1 MGTIFYQIWK
11 LSDKKDRNLMLGFL
25 ALDVFLWNLL
35 VVPIA
40 ATQGVVLPEVTI
52 EHILSIVNFLLE
64 FHLKL

>member
-11 LSDKKDRNLMLGFL
+11 LSDKKDRKLMMGFL

-40 ATQGVVLPEVTI
+40 ATQGVILPQVTM
-52 EHILSIVNFLLE
+52 EHVLSIISFFTGVPA
-64 FHLKL
+64 

>member
-11 LSDKKDRNLMLGFL
+11 LSDKKDRKLMMGFL

-40 ATQGVVLPEVTI
+40 ATQGVSLPQVTM
-52 EHILSIVNFLLE
+52 EHVLSIISFFTGVPA
-64 FHLKL
+64 

>member
-40 ATQGVVLPEVTI
+40 ATQGVVLPQVTI
-52 EHILSIVNFLLE
+52 EHILSIVSF
-64 FHLKL
+64 FTGVPS

>member
-1 MGTIFYQIWK
+1 MGTIFYQMWK

-40 ATQGVVLPEVTI
+40 ATQGVVLPQVTI
-52 EHILSIVNFLLE
+52 EHILSIVSF
-64 FHLKL
+64 FTGVPS

>member
-11 LSDKKDRNLMLGFL
+11 LSDKKDRKLMMGFL

-40 ATQGVVLPEVTI
+40 ATQGVILPQVTI
-52 EHILSIVNFLLE
+52 EHVLSIISFFTGVPA
-64 FHLKL
+64 

>member
-11 LSDKKDRNLMLGFL
+11 LSDKKDRNLLLGFL

-52 EHILSIVNFLLE
+52 EHILSIVNF
-64 FHLKL
+64 FTGVPS

>member
-11 LSDKKDRNLMLGFL
+11 LSDKKDRNLMMGFL

-40 ATQGVVLPEVTI
+40 ATQGVVLPQVTM
-52 EHILSIVNFLLE
+52 EHILSIIGYFTGVST
-64 FHLKL
+64 

>member
-11 LSDKKDRNLMLGFL
+11 LSDKRDRELMVGFL

-40 ATQGVVLPEVTI
+40 ATQGVILPQVTM
-52 EHILSIVNFLLE
+52 EHVLSIINF
-64 FHLKL
+64 FAGVID

>member
-52 EHILSIVNFLLE
+52 EHILSIVNF
-64 FHLKL
+64 FTGVPS

>member
-11 LSDKKDRNLMLGFL
+11 LSDKKDRKLMMGFL

-40 ATQGVVLPEVTI
+40 ATQGVILPQVTM
-52 EHILSIVNFLLE
+52 EHVLSIISFFTGVPT
-64 FHLKL
+64 

>member
-11 LSDKKDRNLMLGFL
+11 LSDKKDKNLMLGFL

-40 ATQGVVLPEVTI
+40 ATQGVVLPQVTI
-52 EHILSIVNFLLE
+52 EHILSIVSF
-64 FHLKL
+64 FTGVPS

>member
-11 LSDKKDRNLMLGFL
+11 LSDKKDRKLMMGFL

-40 ATQGVVLPEVTI
+40 ATQGLILPQVTM
-52 EHILSIVNFLLE
+52 EHVLSIISFFTGVPA
-64 FHLKL
+64 